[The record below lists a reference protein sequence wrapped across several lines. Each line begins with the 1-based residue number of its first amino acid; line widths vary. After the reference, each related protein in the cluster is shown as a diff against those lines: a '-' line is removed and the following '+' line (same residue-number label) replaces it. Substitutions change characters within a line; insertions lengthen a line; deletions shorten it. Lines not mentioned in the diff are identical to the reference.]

1 MLEEEKKEELLAL
14 LTGKK
19 YRELKSQLV
28 EMNEV
33 DIASFIEE
41 LDSEKDGRC
50 IPYAAERA
58 GIGGI
63 CLSGSRTAAA
73 HHYQYYG

>member
-41 LDSEKDGRC
+41 LDSEKTVVG
-50 IPYAAERA
+50 
-58 GIGGI
+58 
-63 CLSGSRTAAA
+63 
-73 HHYQYYG
+73 

>member
-19 YRELKSQLV
+19 YRELKSKLF

-41 LDSEKDGRC
+41 LDSEKTVGVLRML
-50 IPYAAERA
+50 PKELA
-58 GIGGI
+58 
-63 CLSGSRTAAA
+63 S
-73 HHYQYYG
+73 

>member
-28 EMNEV
+28 E
-33 DIASFIEE
+33 
-41 LDSEKDGRC
+41 R
-50 IPYAAERA
+50 
-58 GIGGI
+58 
-63 CLSGSRTAAA
+63 
-73 HHYQYYG
+73 

>member
-41 LDSEKDGRC
+41 FRKDGRC

-73 HHYQYYG
+73 HHYQYHG

>member
-41 LDSEKDGRC
+41 LDSEL
-50 IPYAAERA
+50 AADILENMEAQVRRF
-58 GIGGI
+58 
-63 CLSGSRTAAA
+63 L
-73 HHYQYYG
+73 